1 MYRRIRE
8 SHVSNQTDSFICTHA
23 AHSRRQALES
33 NATEFAA
40 VLLMTFIAVS
50 ALSGLLGE
58 AQVDYGVGV
67 VHHAM
72 TNASERFG
80 DAHAVVQGGALASD
94 AVRMRAD
101 NLVVSFN
108 ESDLP
113 AEAFKLSVEAL
124 RCVVVV
130 LRWSSACRGL

>member
-1 MYRRIRE
+1 MCCDDAG
-8 SHVSNQTDSFICTHA
+8 VMHA
-23 AHSRRQALES
+23 AYVRKISIES

-58 AQVDYGVGV
+58 AQVDYSVGV

-72 TNASERFG
+72 TNVSELFG
-80 DAHAVVQGGALASD
+80 DAHKFAADGVAASD
-94 AVRMRAD
+94 VIRTRAE
-101 NLVVSFN
+101 NLVVSFD

-113 AEAFKLSVEAL
+113 PEAYKLSVEAM
-124 RCVVVV
+124 RCVI
-130 LRWSSACRGL
+130 GLL

>member
-1 MYRRIRE
+1 MRKI
-8 SHVSNQTDSFICTHA
+8 SI
-23 AHSRRQALES
+23 ES

-58 AQVDYGVGV
+58 AQVDYSVGV

-72 TNASERFG
+72 TNASELFG
-80 DAHAVVQGGALASD
+80 DAHRFAVDSVVSSE
-94 AVRMRAD
+94 VIRSRAE

-113 AEAFKLSVEAL
+113 EEAYRLSVEAM
-124 RCVVVV
+124 RCVLLTGYLLPVRS
-130 LRWSSACRGL
+130 LF